1 MPKRLI
7 KKITEKK
14 ETKKVTTPK
23 VKKQVSD
30 VKKLKMLITVVDR
43 SKSLFY
49 VDLLEQFEVNVQMVM
64 YGRGTA
70 NSEMLNLLGIAES
83 DKAVIMSYIREDKV
97 KEALDTLNEKF
108 HKVKNGKGIAYTIS
122 LDSIIGVSMYQLLS
136 NDRTLKEGGKKQ

>member
-43 SKSLFY
+43 SKALFY

-97 KEALDTLNEKF
+97 KETLDTLNEKF